1 VSQVVPPLVANYLI
15 RMVKDFILLVTQW
28 LATTNLTR
36 GAFSSWFRGRTNPG
50 PAPSVILL
58 LAKRQETRV
67 AFVPLA
73 TRYFFCGVRQQLSIR
88 FVYPTEQ
95 IAEFSKNTLARTHR
109 GPVLGSV
116 RLLIVPFWDFLPVI
130 KQLAYGDIQ
139 GPSKSLQCLYAGSN
153 M

>member
-1 VSQVVPPLVANYLI
+1 MPPLVANYLI

-50 PAPSVILL
+50 PAPFVILL
-58 LAKRQETRV
+58 LAAHETRV
-67 AFVPLA
+67 AFVLLA
-73 TRYFFCGVRQQLSIR
+73 TRYFFYGLHQQLSIR

-109 GPVLGSV
+109 GPVLASV
-116 RLLIVPFWDFLPVI
+116 RLLIVPFRDFLPVI
-130 KQLAYGDIQ
+130 KQLAYGHIQ
-139 GPSKSLQCLYAGSN
+139 GPSKFLQCLYAGSS